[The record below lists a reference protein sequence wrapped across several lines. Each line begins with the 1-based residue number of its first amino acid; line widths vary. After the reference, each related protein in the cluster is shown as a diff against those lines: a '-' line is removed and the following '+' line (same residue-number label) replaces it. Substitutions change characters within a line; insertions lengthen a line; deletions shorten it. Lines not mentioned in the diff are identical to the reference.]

1 MERWVE
7 GVRGRMQRTGGYR
20 TRRTNGEEGCR
31 RKTMQKVLLTLPKLG
46 TYLVA
51 ALAGLDMNDLA
62 HGCRVGG
69 SSRVLGSVGVVAKS
83 EQEEAAANLSKRD

>member
-7 GVRGRMQRTGGYR
+7 GVRTEKSEEGC
-20 TRRTNGEEGCR
+20 RRIPHEKEDGEEGCR

-62 HGCRVGG
+62 HDVGLGC
-69 SSRVLGSVGVVAKS
+69 SSGW
-83 EQEEAAANLSKRD
+83 

>member
-1 MERWVE
+1 
-7 GVRGRMQRTGGYR
+7 
-20 TRRTNGEEGCR
+20 
-31 RKTMQKVLLTLPKLG
+31 MQKVLLTLPKLG

-83 EQEEAAANLSKRD
+83 EQEEAAANLLNAIELTLDQQIISRMTSFKFENDDSTSSAHHILQ